1 MRGEAPAGFSGRSRA
16 ESNAALT
23 QARHVIGGARS
34 RADDLW
40 DNPMDRLSDEE
51 LGVIVALAQ
60 PLHPH
65 RRGAFLQAVIE
76 EVSKHA
82 AIGPGLV
89 SRIARAMQ
97 QSFAGRMP
105 ATGH

>member
-1 MRGEAPAGFSGRSRA
+1 MGGKRRSVSRADPSRA

-23 QARHVIGGARS
+23 KARHVTARS
-34 RADDLW
+34 RANDLW
-40 DNPMDRLSDEE
+40 GNPMDGLSDEE

-76 EVSKHA
+76 EASKHA

-89 SRIARAMQ
+89 SRIAREMQ

>member
-1 MRGEAPAGFSGRSRA
+1 
-16 ESNAALT
+16 
-23 QARHVIGGARS
+23 
-34 RADDLW
+34 
-40 DNPMDRLSDEE
+40 MDGLSDEE

-65 RRGAFLQAVIE
+65 RRAAFLQAVIE
-76 EVSKHA
+76 EASKHA

-105 ATGH
+105 ATGHEPGGATRQHAWRR